1 MILTTHSLE
10 EADVLCD
17 RVGIMAEGEML
28 AIGHTYELKQRF
40 GRGYTLIIHTYEHGL
55 AKEQEVLDF
64 VTSMFPTSR
73 PLTETISGM
82 RKFEVNKMEV
92 VLSTAYEQITNA
104 KQNIGISSWAL
115 METTLEEVFFKLA
128 TVTTEFETSASRK
141 QLTNGSTETL
151 NKNITMAE
159 RVEQLENENNT
170 R

>member
-1 MILTTHSLE
+1 
-10 EADVLCD
+10 
-17 RVGIMAEGEML
+17 
-28 AIGHTYELKQRF
+28 
-40 GRGYTLIIHTYEHGL
+40 
-55 AKEQEVLDF
+55 
-64 VTSMFPTSR
+64 MFPTSR

-115 METTLEEVFFKLA
+115 METTLEEVFLKLA